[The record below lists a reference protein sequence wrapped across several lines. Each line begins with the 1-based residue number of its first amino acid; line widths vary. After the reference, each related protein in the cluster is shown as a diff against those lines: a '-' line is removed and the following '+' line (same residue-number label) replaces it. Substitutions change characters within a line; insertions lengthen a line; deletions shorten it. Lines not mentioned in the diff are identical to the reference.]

1 MEREREQNGIRNGD
15 NHQKC
20 QQAHSEIVC
29 GRQGL
34 EQAQTL
40 ARRLHKKMTRFT
52 SSHSFFRGLYL
63 IVYS

>member
-29 GRQGL
+29 GRQSL

-40 ARRLHKKMTRFT
+40 ARR
-52 SSHSFFRGLYL
+52 
-63 IVYS
+63 

>member
-1 MEREREQNGIRNGD
+1 MERKREQNGIRNGD

-20 QQAHSEIVC
+20 QQAHPEIVC

-40 ARRLHKKMTRFT
+40 ARR
-52 SSHSFFRGLYL
+52 
-63 IVYS
+63 